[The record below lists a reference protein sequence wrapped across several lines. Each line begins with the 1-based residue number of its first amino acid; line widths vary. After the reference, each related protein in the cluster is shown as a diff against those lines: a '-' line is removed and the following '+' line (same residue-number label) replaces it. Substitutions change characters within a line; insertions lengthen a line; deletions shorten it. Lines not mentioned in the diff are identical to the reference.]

1 MRKRI
6 TRTIERAA
14 GEVPAGLILLLAAV
28 AAVIWANSP
37 WSSSYFALGNMEVGP
52 TRLGLHLPLNVWAAD
67 GVLAFFFFVV
77 GLELKQELTTGS
89 LRNPRDAAVP
99 MVAAIGGMVLP
110 ALIFTA
116 IVLSFG
122 QSGAVHGWAIPT
134 ATDIAF
140 AVTIQALFGK
150 GLPGELRTF
159 LLTLAVVDDL
169 LAIIVIAV
177 FYAGGLDFLA
187 LGIALALVGLFA
199 ILVRTS
205 WARWFILVP
214 LAALVWFFMHRS
226 GVHATIS
233 GVLLGLVVPARA
245 QSGDSRAQTHRFARY
260 FAPFSALV
268 ALPIFAFFASGVTV
282 AGPDFASIV
291 MQPVTLAVAAGMLV
305 GKFVGVLGTTWA
317 ITRITPLRLPGGLQ
331 VRDLVP
337 IGFLA
342 GIGFTV
348 ALLVTELAFGEDSY
362 GVSAKVAILS
372 ASAIAGV
379 LGALSLTWDRHH
391 RHA

>member
-37 WSSSYFALGNMEVGP
+37 WSSSYFALGNIEIGP
-52 TRLGLHLPLNVWAAD
+52 ARLGLHLPLNVWAAD
-67 GVLAFFFFVV
+67 AVLAFFFFVV

-99 MVAAIGGMVLP
+99 MLAAIGGMVLP

-116 IVLSFG
+116 VVLSFG
-122 QSGAVHGWAIPT
+122 QSGAAHGWAIPT

-177 FYAGGLDFLA
+177 FYVGGLDFLA

-205 WARWFILVP
+205 WAKWFILVP
-214 LAALVWFFMHRS
+214 LAALVWFFMYRS

-245 QSGDSRAQTHRFARY
+245 QSGATQAQTHRFARY

-291 MQPVTLAVAAGMLV
+291 TQPVTLAVAAGLLV
-305 GKFVGVLGTTWA
+305 GKFVGVLGTTWTV
-317 ITRITPLRLPGGLQ
+317 TRLTPLRLPGGLQ

-337 IGFLA
+337 IGFLT

-372 ASAIAGV
+372 ASVIAGV